1 LPVFIPV
8 FRHRWWN
15 CASTMAFHV
24 RIISEILMAK
34 RPTRTQGAN
43 SVEKDVISPQ
53 SEVMAE
59 TDEEKIERIRS
70 RAYEI
75 WEAEGRH
82 DGRHEDHWRQAE
94 HEIMHENDLLDGDD
108 VPNLAAVREAARQH
122 TDTFLVA
129 SDFEDADQR
138 EATPGV
144 REQP

>member
-1 LPVFIPV
+1 
-8 FRHRWWN
+8 
-15 CASTMAFHV
+15 
-24 RIISEILMAK
+24 MAK
-34 RPTRTQGAN
+34 RPTRTQDAN
-43 SVEKDVISPQ
+43 SVKKDVVSTP
-53 SEVMAE
+53 SEVRAE
-59 TDEEKIERIRS
+59 TDEEKMERIRS

-75 WEAEGRH
+75 WEADGGF

-94 HEIMHENDLLDGDD
+94 HEIMHENDLLNGDD

-129 SDFEDADQR
+129 SDLEDADQR